1 MLSFI
6 ARRVVIG
13 LVTIWMISV
22 MSFAIIQLPPGDVVT
37 ARQARLAEQGNESAI
52 GQADQ
57 LRESYGLDDPVYVQ
71 YFKWTSRVVR
81 GDFGMSFDW
90 NRPVSDVIG
99 ERLALT
105 VVVSLAAIVF
115 TWTIAL
121 PIGIYSA
128 VRRYSIGDH
137 LFTLVGFIGLAVP
150 NFLLALVLMYI
161 SSRYMGSSVGG
172 LYSSEYETAGWSLG
186 KVWDLIK
193 HLPVPAIV
201 LGMAGTAD
209 LIRVMRANLLDEVR
223 KPYVVAARAKGLP
236 ERRLI
241 AKYPVRVALN
251 PFGSSIGFLLPTIV
265 GGAVIVDYVLG
276 LPTLGPVLLQS
287 LLSQDMF
294 LAGTIILLLGVMTV
308 IGTLVSDIV
317 LMWLDPRIRLHD

>member
-1 MLSFI
+1 VLSFI
-6 ARRVVIG
+6 ARRVALG
-13 LVTIWMISV
+13 LFTIWMISV
-22 MSFAIIQLPPGDVVT
+22 LSFVIIQLPPGDVVT
-37 ARQARLAEQGNESAI
+37 ARQARLIEQGNESAI
-52 GQADQ
+52 GQADE
-57 LRESYGLDDPVYVQ
+57 LREELGLNDPLPVQ
-71 YFKWTSRVVR
+71 YVTWMGRVVH

-90 NRPVSDVIG
+90 NRPVRDVIG
-99 ERLALT
+99 ERLPLT
-105 VVVSLAAIVF
+105 VVVSVAAILF
-115 TWTIAL
+115 TFTLAL

-137 LFTLVGFIGLAVP
+137 FFTLFGFIGLAVP

-161 SSRYMGSSVGG
+161 ASRYFGWSVGG
-172 LYSSEYETAGWSLG
+172 LFSSEYETAGWSLG
-186 KVWDLIK
+186 KVTDLLK

-241 AKYPVRVALN
+241 GKYPVRVALN
-251 PFGSSIGFLLPTIV
+251 PFGSTIGFLLPTIV

-287 LLSQDMF
+287 LLSQDML
-294 LAGTIILLLGVMTV
+294 LAGTIVLLLGVMTV
-308 IGTLVSDIV
+308 IGTLISDIV

>member
-6 ARRVVIG
+6 ARRVAIG

-22 MSFAIIQLPPGDVVT
+22 LSFAIIQLPPGDVVT
-37 ARQARLAEQGNESAI
+37 ARQARLIEQGNESAI
-52 GQADQ
+52 GQADE
-57 LRESYGLDDPVYVQ
+57 LRESLGLNDPLPVQ
-71 YFKWTSRVVR
+71 YFTWVNRVVH

-90 NRPVSDVIG
+90 NRPVRDVIA
-99 ERLALT
+99 ERLPLT
-105 VVVSLAAIVF
+105 VVVSVAAIVF
-115 TWTIAL
+115 TFTLAL

-128 VRRYSIGDH
+128 VRRYSIQDH
-137 LFTLVGFIGLAVP
+137 VFTFFGFIGLAVP
-150 NFLLALVLMYI
+150 NFLLALVLMYVA
-161 SSRYMGSSVGG
+161 SRYLGWSVGG
-172 LYSSEYETAGWSLG
+172 LFSSEYETAGWGLG
-186 KVWDLIK
+186 KVADLLR
-193 HLPVPAIV
+193 HLPIPAIV

-209 LIRVMRANLLDEVR
+209 LIRVMRANLSDEVR

-236 ERRLI
+236 EHRLI
-241 AKYPVRVALN
+241 GKYPVRVALN
-251 PFGSSIGFLLPTIV
+251 PFGSMIGFLLPTIV

-294 LAGTIILLLGVMTV
+294 LAGAIVLLLGVMTV
-308 IGTLVSDIV
+308 IGTLISDIV

>member
-1 MLSFI
+1 VAM
-6 ARRVVIG
+6 G

-22 MSFAIIQLPPGDVVT
+22 LSFVINQRPPGDVVT
-37 ARQARLAEQGNESAI
+37 ARQARLVEQGNESAI
-52 GQADQ
+52 GQADE
-57 LRESYGLDDPVYVQ
+57 LRESLGLNDPLPVQ
-71 YFKWTSRVVR
+71 YVTWMGRVVR

-90 NRPVSDVIG
+90 NRPVRDVIG
-99 ERLALT
+99 ERLPMT
-105 VVVSLAAIVF
+105 VAVSLAAIFF

-137 LFTLVGFIGLAVP
+137 VFTFVGFIGLAVP

-161 SSRYMGSSVGG
+161 TSRYMGWSVGG
-172 LYSSEYETAGWSLG
+172 LFSSDYETAGWSLAKLG
-186 KVWDLIK
+186 DLLK

-209 LIRVMRANLLDEVR
+209 LIRVMRANLSDEVR

-241 AKYPVRVALN
+241 GKYPVRVALN
-251 PFGSSIGFLLPTIV
+251 PFGSTIGFLLPTIV

-287 LLSQDMF
+287 LLSQDML
-294 LAGTIILLLGVMTV
+294 LAGTIILLLGVLTV
-308 IGTLVSDIV
+308 IGTLISDIV